1 MIRNWR
7 WRLTRRVRSERPPRA
22 QRFFPL
28 EAATVSQWTMTG
40 SSATSAQCWS
50 KLSRGEEVRAMAG
63 LCRVFVDR
71 AATRDTL
78 ARRQFGMVFDG
89 TDQQIKRVLRMRL
102 DKFELPES
110 EREGF
115 DVIAVLHLVEA
126 V

>member
-1 MIRNWR
+1 
-7 WRLTRRVRSERPPRA
+7 
-22 QRFFPL
+22 
-28 EAATVSQWTMTG
+28 
-40 SSATSAQCWS
+40 
-50 KLSRGEEVRAMAG
+50 MAG
-63 LCRVFVDR
+63 LCRVFVIR

-102 DKFELPES
+102 DKFELSES

-126 V
+126 VGWLFLLSHRRVLW